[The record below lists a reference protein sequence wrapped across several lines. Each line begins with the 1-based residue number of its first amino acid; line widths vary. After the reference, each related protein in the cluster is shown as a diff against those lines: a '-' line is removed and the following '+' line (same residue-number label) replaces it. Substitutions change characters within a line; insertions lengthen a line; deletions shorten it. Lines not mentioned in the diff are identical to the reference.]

1 MIRSFRLSPT
11 PLSFFCFSGV
21 SPREL
26 PGVEGEGR
34 EGWSVYSLS
43 SSFRSRN
50 HTKFC
55 EKHPKPNR
63 KLSQNLSTSPV
74 TPTHRPGAA
83 DGFSCAPVAAAFGA
97 SHRSRRRGGEAEGAV
112 GRVSGVWNTAET
124 ETEQGLGI
132 LKLHRSQL
140 FFLLNAIELF
150 LVQWPCVARGS

>member
-1 MIRSFRLSPT
+1 MGRPRKMIRSFRLSPT

-97 SHRSRRRGGEAEGAV
+97 SHRSRRRGGGGGGGGGA
-112 GRVSGVWNTAET
+112 GVRGVEHSRDRDRAGPGNPQT
-124 ETEQGLGI
+124 
-132 LKLHRSQL
+132 SQISAV
-140 FFLLNAIELF
+140 FFVE
-150 LVQWPCVARGS
+150 CH